1 MAISNSGSVIIN
13 HDNDDARTLP
23 TNRTHK
29 KLKQPLPALNFPSL
43 YKICICL
50 TLAENL
56 HRHFSFFLAVIY
68 FLFLREV
75 PELNWNSVI
84 GSKGYLAISN
94 TRCGTEDLWLEWYKQ
109 VLLYFPRLK
118 LRMINI
124 KQKV

>member
-1 MAISNSGSVIIN
+1 MHLSNAGGESAPPFLILSCSDIPKGS
-13 HDNDDARTLP
+13 
-23 TNRTHK
+23 
-29 KLKQPLPALNFPSL
+29 F
-43 YKICICL
+43 
-50 TLAENL
+50 
-56 HRHFSFFLAVIY
+56 
-68 FLFLREV
+68 FLREV
-75 PELNWNSVI
+75 PGLNWNSVI